1 MRALLIS
8 SCMTAEHA
16 APAAAPKHLPYQ
28 IDPSTN
34 RSHYYENLW
43 KRVGLDLLKRH
54 GDVRGLSL
62 LDYGSGRG
70 EALQIF
76 GEAGMKVLGTD
87 MDPECVRLSAQ
98 RGQSVIL
105 DPKNPLGQFGE
116 RSFDVVSCFHVLE
129 HVPTPVETL
138 GALSKIAR
146 KYVVVAVP
154 NLRLLAGMFKRRF
167 DLSFINEGHLQSWD
181 HYHFRN
187 LAERHC
193 NLELIEW
200 GSDATVL
207 PIISE
212 AVLRVFGPRLTIA
225 LETGPFRRMFP
236 YHCVSV
242 LGLFRPKY

>member
-1 MRALLIS
+1 
-8 SCMTAEHA
+8 MTAEK
-16 APAAAPKHLPYQ
+16 PAAVAGPKHLPYQ
-28 IDPSTN
+28 IDPSAN
-34 RSHYYENLW
+34 RSQYYEILW
-43 KRVGLDLLKRH
+43 KRVGLDLLKKH
-54 GDVRGLSL
+54 CDVRGKTL

-70 EALQIF
+70 EALEIF
-76 GEAGMKVLGTD
+76 GGAGMKTLGTD
-87 MDPECVRLSAQ
+87 TDPECVRISSQKGEAT
-98 RGQSVIL
+98 IL
-105 DPKNPLGQFGE
+105 DPKDPLRQFGE

-146 KYVVVAVP
+146 SYVVVAVP
-154 NLRLLAGMFKRRF
+154 NLKILAHLFKRKF
-167 DLSFINEGHLQSWD
+167 DLQFVNEGHLQSWD
-181 HYHFRN
+181 HFHFRN

-207 PIISE
+207 PVISE
-212 AVLRVFGPRLTIA
+212 VILRAFGPKPTIK
-225 LETGPFRRMFP
+225 LETGLFKRLFP